1 MLLTENCF
9 NGNRKLSMRSGRAG
23 PSFSVR
29 PEKEAKGAVSDR
41 CDGRLST
48 GTSAAESVDARS
60 NPFGEPSQTCCAFAE
75 SACSQRLQTHGRAT
89 QSDAAN
95 AALAFRQRSA
105 LHLDAGYGNDSQR
118 GFCALFSSV

>member
-75 SACSQRLQTHGRAT
+75 SACSQRLQTHGKVSSQAT
-89 QSDAAN
+89 QLDSAN
-95 AALAFRQRSA
+95 TASAFHQRSA
-105 LHLDAGYGNDSQR
+105 QQIDVGYAGDSQ
-118 GFCALFSSV
+118 